1 MLISI
6 LSRYLLAGRGCR
18 ITIFG
23 GKPPWRPPPGS
34 IWQQWWR
41 FIDGRNCSP
50 DLFWLAYGPPSPWR
64 LYGFLAVENLLSIP
78 RVKQWLHNLGRDGV
92 LIKDMAIR
100 AFRPWVTSLIKY
112 SRLIPLLQWNR
123 KHLWACC
130 SGRFFAAYANDISP
144 YRRYLL
150 APTGIR
156 LLMRNIETYG
166 NSQAISWN
174 GLYLRDIGSY
184 FRTSLVYSSAGG
196 FSRMS
201 SLIRTIGYVAA
212 HFQVLNVFWTLHSIT
227 QEEMTTDRAWTA
239 VYIIRFLRNLV
250 IHSQDSGKQAVHG
263 AITEELV
270 QSLPSIVS
278 DIKIHIGN
286 SAALETRR
294 RIEEMWPTD
303 RIFELRGVF
312 RWVL

>member
-1 MLISI
+1 MSNHKFFGETSVKAFSRIHLKWAIPVTLAHIS
-6 LSRYLLAGRGCR
+6 
-18 ITIFG
+18 
-23 GKPPWRPPPGS
+23 
-34 IWQQWWR
+34 
-41 FIDGRNCSP
+41 
-50 DLFWLAYGPPSPWR
+50 
-64 LYGFLAVENLLSIP
+64 
-78 RVKQWLHNLGRDGV
+78 V
-92 LIKDMAIR
+92 L
-100 AFRPWVTSLIKY
+100 PC
-112 SRLIPLLQWNR
+112 IPLPE
-123 KHLWACC
+123 
-130 SGRFFAAYANDISP
+130 D
-144 YRRYLL
+144 
-150 APTGIR
+150 
-156 LLMRNIETYG
+156 
-166 NSQAISWN
+166 
-174 GLYLRDIGSY
+174 
-184 FRTSLVYSSAGG
+184 SATCQ
-196 FSRMS
+196 
-201 SLIRTIGYVAA
+201 SLIRTIVYVAA

-239 VYIIRFLRNLV
+239 VYITRFLRNLV